1 MFDSLRRWTK
11 APAPTA
17 ELPVPSTI
25 DAMDQAGVSTMLI
38 SVWYA
43 PGKEMISND
52 EVARLAAEAP
62 GRLIGV
68 WCITEPGF

>member
-1 MFDSLRRWTK
+1 
-11 APAPTA
+11 
-17 ELPVPSTI
+17 
-25 DAMDQAGVSTMLI
+25 MDQAGVSTMLI